1 MRWLVKQRMAMYRYV
16 MILYAV
22 ALNILFYTSGNRW
35 IMEVVTLASIFAIL
49 AILGFSFHEKIRR
62 IEREERRQQ
71 RKEQRKKESRRK
83 NKIIKFSE
91 NIASKILTFH

>member
-16 MILYAV
+16 MILYVV

-35 IMEVVTLASIFAIL
+35 IMGVVTLANIFAIL
-49 AILGFSFHEKIRR
+49 AILGFSFHEKIRK

-71 RKEQRKKESRRK
+71 RKERREKRKQ
-83 NKIIKFSE
+83 
-91 NIASKILTFH
+91 T